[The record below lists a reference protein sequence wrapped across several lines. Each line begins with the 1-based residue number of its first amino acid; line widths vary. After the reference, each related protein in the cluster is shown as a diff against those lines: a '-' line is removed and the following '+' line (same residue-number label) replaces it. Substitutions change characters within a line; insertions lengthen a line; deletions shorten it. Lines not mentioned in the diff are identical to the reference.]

1 MKSWVKHACQVV
13 AELAILPLYVTYLL
27 GSWLKTPN
35 DSLVG
40 HSHLLALLPGRL
52 GSFARIAFYHL
63 TLEHCDSSTC
73 LEFGTLFSKTEASLG
88 KNVYIGPYSQIGSA
102 SIEDNVLIGPS
113 VLLLSGPKAHGFE
126 RLDQPIRE
134 QPGTLQRVTIGAD
147 SWIGAGA
154 IIMADVAPQ
163 TIVGAGSVVTKTFAP
178 QQILAGNPARPIRSR
193 VDPSPRKPDKQP
205 PGITDTSVAANTSLP
220 DSHAPSTPLRG

>member
-1 MKSWVKHACQVV
+1 MKGWIKHACQIL
-13 AELAILPLYVTYLL
+13 AKIAILPLYLTYLL
-27 GSWLKTPN
+27 GAWVKTPN

-52 GSFARIAFYHL
+52 GSYVRVAFYQW
-63 TLEHCDSSTC
+63 TLEYCDASAC
-73 LEFGTLFSKTEASLG
+73 IEFGTLFSKTETSLG

-113 VLLLSGPKAHGFE
+113 VLLLSGPKAHGYE

-134 QPGTLQRVTIGAD
+134 QPGTIQRVTIGTD
-147 SWIGAGA
+147 SWVGAGA
-154 IIMADVAPQ
+154 IVMADIAPQ
-163 TIVGAGSVVTKTFAP
+163 TIVGAGSVVTKNYAP

-193 VDPSPRKPDKQP
+193 IDLNLRQPEKQSY
-205 PGITDTSVAANTSLP
+205 GIIDTSVAANASLP

>member
-1 MKSWVKHACQVV
+1 MRMLLKHALQILAELGILPIYLTYRIAAWVK
-13 AELAILPLYVTYLL
+13 
-27 GSWLKTPN
+27 SPN
-35 DSLVG
+35 DSLIG
-40 HSHLLALLPGRL
+40 HSHLLSLLPGRL
-52 GSFARIAFYHL
+52 GSYARVAFYHL
-63 TLEHCDSSTC
+63 ILENCDSSAC
-73 LEFGTLFSKTEASLG
+73 IEFGTLFSKTETSLG

-126 RLDQPIRE
+126 SLDRPIRE
-134 QPGTLQRVTIGAD
+134 QPGTAQRITIGTD

-178 QQILAGNPARPIRSR
+178 QQILAGNPAKPIRSR
-193 VDPSPRKPDKQP
+193 LNTPDSPRGNQKDEP
-205 PGITDTSVAANTSLP
+205 AA
-220 DSHAPSTPLRG
+220 